1 MDSILVLQRGST
13 RLEIARPD
21 VPEPY
26 YRGTRFDRAGIILAL
41 ESRGHR
47 YISQWFRSYDPWKH
61 DAVGGPAEEFTQIGY
76 EAGSPGDGF
85 MEAGETDAG
94 FLKPG
99 TEAAKSGSS
108 SLRPDT
114 EAAKRGESFLKI
126 GVGLLKREDA
136 PYDRFHLYE
145 VLDPGRTTVRA
156 GTAYATFR
164 QLLKGYYDYSKAVRI
179 PSDGTL
185 RISHRFRNTGP
196 STLDFHVY
204 SHNFFIL
211 DGAPTGRATRFRFP
225 FAPEGH
231 WRAEY
236 NSVALV
242 PDGIAFSRD
251 LREGETVFMGDLHAA
266 ADGRPAPGDGY
277 RFTLE
282 NLDNGLR
289 ARAACDRPMDYA
301 VFWSNTEV
309 ACIEPYIRFSVPPGE
324 TVRWTLDYRFE

>member
-1 MDSILVLQRGST
+1 MKGILELHCGST

-26 YRGTRFDRAGIILAL
+26 YRGTRFDRTGNILTL

-61 DAVGGPAEEFTQIGY
+61 DAVGGPAEEFTQVGHDA
-76 EAGSPGDGF
+76 AGPGEG
-85 MEAGETDAG
+85 
-94 FLKPG
+94 
-99 TEAAKSGSS
+99 
-108 SLRPDT
+108 
-114 EAAKRGESFLKI
+114 FLKI

-136 PYDRFHLYE
+136 PYDRFHLYS
-145 VLDPGRTTVRA
+145 VLDPGRTTVHA
-156 GTAYATFR
+156 GSSYATFR
-164 QLLKGYYDYSKAVRI
+164 QILKGHYDYSKRVAI
-179 PSDGTL
+179 PSDGAL

-196 STLDFHVY
+196 SALDFHVY

-225 FAPEGH
+225 FTPEGH

-236 NSVALV
+236 DSVALV
-242 PDGIAFSRD
+242 SDGIAFSRD

-266 ADGRPAPGDGY
+266 SGNGSAAGEGY
-277 RFTLE
+277 RFTLD
-282 NLDNGLR
+282 NLENGLR
-289 ARAACDRPMDYA
+289 VRAACDRPMDYA

-309 ACIEPYIRFSVPPGE
+309 SCIEPYIRFSVPPGE

>member
-1 MDSILVLQRGST
+1 MENRLVLQRGST

-21 VPEPY
+21 VAEPY
-26 YRGTRFDRAGIILAL
+26 YRGTRFDRTGNILAL

-47 YISQWFRSYDPWKH
+47 YISQWFRTYEPYKH

-76 EAGSPGDGF
+76 EAGAPN
-85 MEAGETDAG
+85 AGSIGAG
-94 FLKPG
+94 APVNDSMKPG
-99 TEAAKSGSS
+99 TKAA
-108 SLRPDT
+108 P
-114 EAAKRGESFLKI
+114 RGEGFLKI
-126 GVGLLKREDA
+126 GVGLLAREAA

-156 GTAYATFR
+156 GADYATFR
-164 QLLKGYYDYSKAVRI
+164 QVLKGYYDYSKKVSI
-179 PSDGTL
+179 PSDGAL
-185 RISHRFRNTGP
+185 QISHRFRNTGP
-196 STLDFHVY
+196 STLDFYVY

-225 FAPEGH
+225 FTPEGH

-236 NSVALV
+236 DSVGLV

-251 LREGETVFMGDLHAA
+251 LREGETVFMGDLHGS
-266 ADGRPAPGDGY
+266 DPAEGY

-282 NLDNGLR
+282 NLDNWLR
-289 ARAACDRPMDYA
+289 VHAACDRPMDYA

-309 ACIEPYIRFSVPPGE
+309 SCIEPYIHFIVPPGE
-324 TVRWTLDYRFE
+324 TVRWTIGYRFE

>member
-76 EAGSPGDGF
+76 EGGTGGA
-85 MEAGETDAG
+85 EAGAGFSKAGAPDAG
-94 FLKPG
+94 FMHNG
-99 TEAAKSGSS
+99 AEAAAGN
-108 SLRPDT
+108 
-114 EAAKRGESFLKI
+114 GFLKI
-126 GVGLLKREDA
+126 GVGLLAREAA

-145 VLDPGRTTVRA
+145 VLDPGRTTVRYGA
-156 GTAYATFR
+156 DYATFR
-164 QLLKGYYDYSKAVRI
+164 QILKGYYDYSKKVAI
-179 PSDGTL
+179 PSDGAL

-236 NSVALV
+236 DSVALV

-266 ADGRPAPGDGY
+266 ADGRHSPGDGY
-277 RFTLE
+277 RFSLE

-289 ARAACDRPMDYA
+289 VRAACDRPMNYA